1 MPSPEA
7 IALHVAHASALI
19 VSVSV
24 PLGLLGSAIEKFG
37 HVFNRPKV
45 EAFGD
50 KLEKFFVDLPGLLN
64 PKGSGK

>member
-1 MPSPEA
+1 MPSPDA
-7 IALHVAHASALI
+7 IATYLASATAAI
-19 VSVSV
+19 ISVSV

-37 HVFNRPKV
+37 HVFLMPRV

-50 KLEKFFVDLPGLLN
+50 KLEKFFFDLPGLLA